1 MTIEQKANAE
11 IDRLNREIAMANLER
26 VRWRRLAQ
34 QYAGLPD
41 VWPDTLTTP
50 HPPTI
55 MTGEEMAAAGLRPVI
70 RAPYE
75 REKRPDD
82 EYSNPER

>member
-1 MTIEQKANAE
+1 MMTIEEKANAE

-34 QYAGLPD
+34 QYAGKPD

-50 HPPTI
+50 HPPTAQDHGTFI
-55 MTGEEMAAAGLRPVI
+55 LHV
-70 RAPYE
+70 
-75 REKRPDD
+75 
-82 EYSNPER
+82 PER